1 MDEKTIESRLSQIKT
16 AWSLIAQ
23 AHCGSSEPE
32 ALARAELVDRYRPAI
47 YRYLLAAVRDLD
59 VAEELFQEFALRMV
73 RGDFGRADP
82 NKGRFRDY
90 LKTSVIHLVVN
101 HQRALKRAA
110 KHQSASDLADDA
122 VGELFD
128 SDAAFLEKWRKTIL
142 ERAWDALAAVEATG
156 GSPYHTVLRF
166 RSEHPELSGT
176 QLTESLNAMLQP
188 DTPLSEAN
196 LRKVLQR
203 ARDKFTDLL
212 VEEVAQSLQ
221 SQTLEDIEQELIDLG
236 FQAYCR
242 KALERRR
249 SASR

>member
-1 MDEKTIESRLSQIKT
+1 M
-16 AWSLIAQ
+16 
-23 AHCGSSEPE
+23 
-32 ALARAELVDRYRPAI
+32 ARAELIDRYRPAI
-47 YRYLLAAVRDLD
+47 YRYLLAAVRDMD
-59 VAEELFQEFALRMV
+59 VADELLQEFSLRLV

-82 NKGRFRDY
+82 NRGRFRDY

-101 HQRALKRAA
+101 HQRAQKRAA
-110 KHQSASDLADDA
+110 KNQSSSDIADD
-122 VGELFD
+122 GEDNPFD
-128 SDAAFLEKWRKTIL
+128 SDAAFLDKWRKTIL
-142 ERAWDALAAVEATG
+142 ERAWNALAAIEASG

-166 RSEHPELSGT
+166 RSEHPELSGAL
-176 QLTESLNAMLQP
+176 LTDSINALLHPSPPLN
-188 DTPLSEAN
+188 EAH

-221 SQTLEDIEQELIDLG
+221 SQSIEDIEQELIDLG

-249 SASR
+249 QLPQ